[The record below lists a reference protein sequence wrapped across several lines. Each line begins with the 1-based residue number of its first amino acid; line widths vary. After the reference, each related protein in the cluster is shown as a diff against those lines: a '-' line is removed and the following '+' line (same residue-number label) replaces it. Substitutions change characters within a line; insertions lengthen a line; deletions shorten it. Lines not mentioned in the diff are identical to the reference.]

1 MSNRSHCP
9 PAALLM
15 SLHLAELQRHVDQC
29 RAGRSPWFNTAAR
42 VERLHGVL
50 APRFATT
57 VLSAAALLWL
67 TSIWP

>member
-1 MSNRSHCP
+1 MTTLSHCP
-9 PAALLM
+9 PASPLM

-42 VERLHGVL
+42 AEQLHGVL
-50 APRFATT
+50 APRFVTT
-57 VLSAAALLWL
+57 VLAAAALLWL